1 MKPTIEFLLKGKTN
15 KTGKPNKVAQEHMGK
30 VYRTRKGMTGIVCG
44 YMNQNDWW
52 MYWVELHEAVRY
64 DVQITTYLNDW
75 STLSAEN
82 VGTAT
87 RKLTEEEELK
97 LLNIAREFTDAIV
110 RRRSVIELGEEDYRA
125 LRDELNARD
134 RQKKQ
139 EAKMAAMEPVVE
151 KTEVVTSTV
160 DYEDLF
166 NQLKAS
172 VERFDLNVE
181 VFPYNGKNFVSVT
194 PAR

>member
-1 MKPTIEFLLKGKTN
+1 MKPTIEFLLACKLN
-15 KTGKPNKVAQEHMGK
+15 KSGKPNKIAQKHMGS
-30 VYRTRKGMTGIVCG
+30 VYKTRKGMTGIVCG
-44 YMNQNDWW
+44 YADQEDWW
-52 MYWVELHEAVRY
+52 MYWVELHEAVHY
-64 DVQITTYLNDW
+64 NIQVTTYLNDW

-82 VGTAT
+82 DGLDI
-87 RKLTEEEELK
+87 RPLTQDEELQ
-97 LLNIAREFTDAIV
+97 LLNMAKECTAAIAR
-110 RRRSVIELGEEDYRA
+110 RRTILEMGEEAYRA
-125 LRDELNARD
+125 LKNELNAQD
-134 RQKKQ
+134 RVKRQ
-139 EAKMAAMEPVVE
+139 EAKMAAMEPMVE
-151 KTEVVTSTV
+151 KSEEETGTV